1 MTLALAQSLPS
12 EAEISITAA
21 GIERS
26 FATGKT
32 VNRVLKGISLDI
44 RPGELTLII
53 GPSGSGKS
61 TLIAVLSG
69 LLRPDA
75 GRVSVLGADLC
86 SLSQSRIDAFRLE
99 NCGFVFQGFN
109 LFSSLTAREQ
119 VMLPLKYM
127 DVTGDRARKA
137 AEAVLT
143 EVGLG
148 AQMNLRPL
156 ELSGGEKQRVAIA
169 RALVKRPRLIFA
181 DEPTSSL
188 DSENGRIV
196 ISLLHK
202 AAQERGATVVAVSHD
217 QRLMTH
223 SDRVVT
229 LEDGEI
235 RRDERQVLTGDFR
248 GGVES

>member
-1 MTLALAQSLPS
+1 MTQALLKPLQGD
-12 EAEISITAA
+12 AEVTIAA
-21 GIERS
+21 EGIERA

-32 VNRVLKGISLDI
+32 VNPVLKGVSLDI
-44 RPGELTLII
+44 HPAELTLII

-61 TLIAVLSG
+61 TLVAVLSG
-69 LLRPDA
+69 LLRPDS
-75 GRVSVLGADLC
+75 GRVWVLDRDLW
-86 SLSQSRIDAFRLE
+86 SLSQGQLDAFRLE
-99 NCGFVFQGFN
+99 TCGFVFQGFN
-109 LFSSLTAREQ
+109 LFSALTAREQ

-127 DVTGDRARKA
+127 GVTGGKAREA

-143 EVGLG
+143 EVGL
-148 AQMNLRPL
+148 AEQMDLRPL

-196 ISLLHK
+196 ISLLHR

-217 QRLMTH
+217 QRLISH
-223 SDRVVT
+223 SDRVIT

-235 RRDERQVLTGDFR
+235 CGDERQSLTKLDSGGGDR
-248 GGVES
+248 

>member
-1 MTLALAQSLPS
+1 MTPALAQPLES
-12 EAEISITAA
+12 EAEISIAA
-21 GIERS
+21 EGIERS

-32 VNRVLKGISLDI
+32 VNRVLKGIALDI

-75 GRVSVLGADLC
+75 GRVSVLGADLW
-86 SLSQSRIDAFRLE
+86 SLPQSRIDAFRLE

-109 LFSSLTAREQ
+109 LFSALTAREQ

-127 DVTGDRARKA
+127 GVTGNRAREA

-235 RRDERQVLTGDFR
+235 RRDERQAPSRDFR
-248 GGVES
+248 RGVEP